1 MLPDFLM
8 LKAELAKEQAYAIT
22 HHRSGQPLLSQI
34 ANYIT
39 HEGKDFILRR
49 QDGSQEKVNYVEFS
63 GRIEVDLRDIHQKG
77 DVAIDVSWNT
87 WRQTVNQ
94 IPRNSVPEIL
104 LENSRWVLPFALT
117 YPHRVTRE
125 L

>member
-39 HEGKDFILRR
+39 HEGKGFILRR

-63 GRIEVDLRDIHQKG
+63 GRIEIDLRDIHQKG
-77 DVAIDVSWNT
+77 DVAIDEAL
-87 WRQTVNQ
+87 RPANQ
-94 IPRNSVPEIL
+94 EITQSSL
-104 LENSRWVLPFALT
+104 RDAEQNRSISRCRWQANIFRID
-117 YPHRVTRE
+117 Y
-125 L
+125 